1 MQEAEKSN
9 CNHSSSTTLG
19 LRDLFLCMDGETA
32 AVLQTGATANLA
44 CLWRLEHHNEISE
57 RTGIPQVT
65 TYPGRARFKFGDG
78 RLREI
83 HCAADSLAGIA
94 GSRGEFTAFAL
105 EADIIAL
112 FRKGAL
118 AAQGG

>member
-1 MQEAEKSN
+1 MERHNKVSARWGAHRAE
-9 CNHSSSTTLG
+9 
-19 LRDLFLCMDGETA
+19 
-32 AVLQTGATANLA
+32 
-44 CLWRLEHHNEISE
+44 
-57 RTGIPQVT
+57 
-65 TYPGRARFKFGDG
+65 TYPACARFKFGDG